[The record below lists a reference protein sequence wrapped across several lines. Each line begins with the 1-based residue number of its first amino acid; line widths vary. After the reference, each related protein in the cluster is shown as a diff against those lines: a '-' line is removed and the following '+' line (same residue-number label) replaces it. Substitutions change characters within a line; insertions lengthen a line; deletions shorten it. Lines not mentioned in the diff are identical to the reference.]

1 MLISIIKGLKA
12 AAECLKSFAVKRNE
26 DKLHL
31 AALEYD
37 MAEELADKRIENA
50 ERIAAALI
58 ERASA
63 KQGKDEATAN
73 AKRLKAATALNELEA
88 V

>member
-1 MLISIIKGLKA
+1 MLISIIKALKA
-12 AAECLKSFAVKRNE
+12 AADRLKAIAVKRNE

-37 MAEELADKRIENA
+37 VAEELADKRIENA
-50 ERIAAALI
+50 ELIAAAI
-58 ERASA
+58 IKRATA
-63 KQGKDEATAN
+63 KQGKDEAKAN
-73 AKRLKAATALNELEA
+73 AKRLEAATALNDLAA